1 MQDEIERL
9 RALVGPDERSY
20 TDLGDDLAAATDDA
34 MLRVAVLA
42 LLRAMV
48 VLLER
53 SLPRAERRNAG
64 VAQVLRVR
72 RGVWRRV
79 RRAFGRGDS

>member
-20 TDLGDDLAAATDDA
+20 TDLGDDLAAAADDA
-34 MLRVAVLA
+34 KLREAELGQ
-42 LLRAMV
+42 LRAKV

-53 SLPRAERRNAG
+53 SLHRAERRNAG